1 MDSTKLFY
9 EVEVNELTM
18 YFSGYPFKVNENIK
32 MVSPT
37 VGDII
42 EFGEEQYY
50 SAVHSLSC
58 IPSDMISTL
67 WDMGIDWEELDDFE
81 LFIMLSR
88 GLNKE
93 QTKLIFEDLDL
104 SSMQMVVNNETQ
116 DICLINE
123 ETNQV
128 IDRLAY
134 AKISGYLRKLHNIK
148 PKIKKAKTKTT
159 KRLLIDLDRED
170 KKKAIEKNKH
180 KSQLK
185 PLISAMMRY
194 PGFKYKSNELKEITL
209 FEFMDTVQGAS
220 IYISSTSLLQGSYSG
235 FCDTSKINK
244 EAFDWM
250 RDSSSE

>member
-1 MDSTKLFY
+1 MDKKDVDLDI
-9 EVEVNELTM
+9 NELTM
-18 YFSGYPFKVNENIK
+18 YFPGYNFKVNKNIE
-32 MVSPT
+32 MISPT

-42 EFGEEQYY
+42 EFGEEKYY
-50 SAVHSLSC
+50 STVHSLSC

-88 GLNKE
+88 SIDKE

-104 SSMQMVVNNETQ
+104 SKMQMVVNNETE

-128 IDRLAY
+128 IDRIAY
-134 AKISGYLRKLHNIK
+134 MKISAYLRKLHNIK

-159 KRLLIDLDRED
+159 KKLLIELDRGD
-170 KKKAIEKNKH
+170 KEKALKNNQH

-194 PGFKYKSNELKEITL
+194 PGFKYKSNELKECTL
-209 FEFMDTVQGAS
+209 YEFMDTVQGAA

-250 RDSSSE
+250 RESSSE